1 MLSPVSECPALDR
14 CPSLAR
20 PFRADDGALLRVRV
34 PGGRLSVATIAD
46 LLGIATDHGAPVLQL
61 TSRGNLQLR
70 ALPDPFPRSL
80 TTRLE
85 STGLFPSTSHEQ
97 ARNIIESPAD
107 ADIRRLVQ
115 ELDAA
120 LVAAPELAG
129 LPGRFLFAV
138 STAGGAVLREP
149 WDLAYEVTDAR
160 RGRIMAGTF
169 AVEVRRED
177 AVAEILHRARLF
189 LAHRAGERIWNLAD
203 LPLDSSPVV
212 AGMSPYVVSPAE
224 PLLPGVV
231 ENTLVA
237 GVPLG
242 LLRARHVSA
251 LSFVTDVVTLTP
263 WRSLV
268 IDGGAAHEASMAAA
282 GFVTAASS
290 PWSRLSACVGA
301 PSCRRTSSRTL
312 DLTSAAAARVSTVG
326 PRVHV
331 VGCERRC
338 GHPTGDH
345 LTVLDPRSVD
355 DVLAVAGTTP

>member
-97 ARNIIESPAD
+97 ARNIIASPAD

-149 WDLAYEVTDAR
+149 WDLAY
-160 RGRIMAGTF
+160 
-169 AVEVRRED
+169 ED